1 MVRCLFSAKQSRV
14 NIDCLLIGLSGT
26 ISMQSDSKFDNSMI
40 QENTVE
46 MQNGGHFSL
55 GGIVSTSHVFQY

>member
-1 MVRCLFSAKQSRV
+1 
-14 NIDCLLIGLSGT
+14 
-26 ISMQSDSKFDNSMI
+26 MI
-40 QENTVE
+40 QENTAE